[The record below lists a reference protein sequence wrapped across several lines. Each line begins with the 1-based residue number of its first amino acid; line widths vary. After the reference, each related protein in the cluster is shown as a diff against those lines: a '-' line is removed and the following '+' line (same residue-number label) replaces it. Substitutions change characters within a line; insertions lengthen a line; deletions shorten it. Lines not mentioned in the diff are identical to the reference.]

1 MRLLK
6 NTKLKF
12 TLIHITFP
20 AGYGFIFEAKSHLKE
35 SEPNLIIYLWVMCDK
50 KIKPEVIRSKS
61 FVFIVMK
68 KFFGVEINL
77 QPKVTLKTK
86 IKSYVRDEYF

>member
-12 TLIHITFP
+12 TLIHIIFP
-20 AGYGFIFEAKSHLKE
+20 SHTYGFIFEAKSHLKE
-35 SEPNLIIYLWVMCDK
+35 NEPNLIIYLWVMCDK

-68 KFFGVEINL
+68 YCYLVSKFAG
-77 QPKVTLKTK
+77 
-86 IKSYVRDEYF
+86 KSHIEN